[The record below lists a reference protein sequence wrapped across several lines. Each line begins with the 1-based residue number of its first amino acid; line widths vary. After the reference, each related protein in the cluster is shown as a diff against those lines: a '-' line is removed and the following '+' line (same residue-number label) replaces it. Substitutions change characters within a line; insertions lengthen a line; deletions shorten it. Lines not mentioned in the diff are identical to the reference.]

1 MENFVEVWYNE
12 SNPKVHWRSDDEKD
26 VDCSRYAKRFY

>member
-1 MENFVEVWYNE
+1 MENFIKAWYNK
-12 SNPKVHWRSDDEKD
+12 SNPKAHGRSNNEKD